1 MKRNTVGAMIVGVVA
16 AMGFLGGCTTAPQTE
31 AGRAALAARVDGTL
45 GAMKQANMTLDAT
58 LGAAAGYAVFPKVGK
73 GAIWLGAAYGKGE
86 LFSKGSRQGYCD
98 LFQMSLG
105 FQAGGQGYSQVLVF
119 ETQEAFDAFK
129 QGKFRFAANAS
140 AVVLTAGAGVTAP
153 HGSAVST
160 YVADPAGFMY
170 EAALGFQS
178 YRYVEK

>member
-1 MKRNTVGAMIVGVVA
+1 MNRNSIRLVVVGVLA
-16 AMGFLGGCTTAPQTE
+16 AMGLLGGCAAAPQTE
-31 AGRAALAARVDGTL
+31 AGRAALAAHVDGTL

-58 LGAAAGYAVFPKVGK
+58 LAAAAGYAVFPKVGK
-73 GAIWLGAAYGKGE
+73 GAIWVGAAYGRGE

-98 LFQMSLG
+98 VFQVTLG
-105 FQAGGQGYSQVLVF
+105 FQAGGQGYSQLLVF
-119 ETQEAFDAFK
+119 ETPEAFDAFK

-153 HGSAVST
+153 HGRAVST
-160 YVADPAGFMY
+160 YVSDPAGFMY

-178 YRYVEK
+178 YRWVEK